1 MAIFVFVHGGW
12 HGAWCWSRVA
22 PLLEKKGH
30 KVVAGDLPA
39 HGRDK
44 ALTATVTMKD
54 YVQAT
59 VALLDAQPEPVCLVG
74 HSSGGAIATQVAE
87 YRPDKIQNLVYLAAF
102 LPKNG
107 ESIFGLFQQAT
118 ESLLLRSVVPSQDQ
132 TQLTVP
138 EGALRECFYEGCPD
152 EEVALARFCL
162 VPEPMGPAVTPIE
175 TSEKNFGRVERTYI
189 ETLRDKAIPVAFQRR
204 MRADLPC
211 GNTLTMDTDHS
222 RSSRPRSGSWNVSRR
237 SRRPRRNGQ

>member
-1 MAIFVFVHGGW
+1 MATFVFVHGGW

-22 PLLEKKGH
+22 PLLERQGH
-30 KVVAGDLPA
+30 NVVAGDLPA

-44 ALTATVTMKD
+44 AITAAVTMKD
-54 YVQAT
+54 YVDST
-59 VALLDAQPEPVCLVG
+59 VALVDAQSEPVCLVG

-87 YRPDKIQNLVYLAAF
+87 HRPDKIHNLVYLAAF

-118 ESLLLRSVVPSQDQ
+118 ESVLLRSVVPSSDQ

-138 EGALRECFYEGCPD
+138 EDALRECFYEGCSD
-152 EEVALARFCL
+152 EEVALAKFCL

-175 TSEKNFGRVERTYI
+175 TSEKNFGRVRRIYI
-189 ETLRDKAIPVAFQRR
+189 ETLRDKAIPLSFQRH
-204 MRADLPC
+204 MRSALPC
-211 GNTLTMDTDHS
+211 SKTLTMDTDHS
-222 RSSRPRSGSWNVSRR
+222 PFFSAPDQLVELLTSLETAA
-237 SRRPRRNGQ
+237 